1 METMKPVVTRW
12 RVCGGGAVLALLLA
26 AGACDM
32 GSRTDVGPPA
42 GAEADPHWKLV
53 QAYLDTDAAWH
64 ELTDAIDAS
73 DATAEEKRRRK
84 KEERGEHPDIILAV
98 NAAKAILA
106 AEDHPKRIAAAEF
119 LMEEPRGVEDAAE
132 VMEMGAD
139 ALAKA
144 LGPDWQEVESHLEA
158 AKAWDERKAAIAQ
171 DAANED
177 EQKRQEAELGPRP
190 KPSRAIAAALAI
202 VEAPAHAQRR
212 AAADFL
218 VKDLGRAPN
227 ASAYV
232 HRGAKALLAH
242 EPDYDGWQAVLG
254 ALDRGRYLADDTI
267 DAFIEQVADSAADP
281 VVRATARYYLA
292 MGLMRSADDF
302 KTTAAAR
309 ADFRERAF
317 AAATGLATGVEEAE
331 IFDPRVKGEDGEPEP
346 RTMAQ
351 AEASL
356 LHRLKHT
363 TVGGTL
369 PEITAKRLDGSDD
382 SLANYAGK
390 VVLIDFWA
398 TWCGPCV
405 AALPDLRALVEAAP
419 ADRFA
424 LLSVSVDNELETVTE
439 FQKDEP
445 MPWPNWHVGGQDV
458 MVDMVREWD
467 VRAFPTYV
475 VVDREGVILARA
487 NGLSDDFMALIEAE
501 AGIAEA
507 AEA

>member
-1 METMKPVVTRW
+1 MHTMKPGLR
-12 RVCGGGAVLALLLA
+12 RCGGGGVALVLLLTA
-26 AGACDM
+26 AACDTR
-32 GSRTDVGPPA
+32 SRTDAPPA
-42 GAEADPHWKLV
+42 AEADPHWKLV
-53 QAYLDTDAAWH
+53 QAYIDTDTAWH
-64 ELTDAIDAS
+64 ELTDEIEAS
-73 DATAEEKRRRK
+73 DATAEEKRRRE

-106 AEDHPKRIAAAEF
+106 AQDHPKQIPAAVF
-119 LMEEPRGVEDAAE
+119 LMEHPRGFEGGKALMD
-132 VMEMGAD
+132 MGAD
-139 ALAKA
+139 ALAGA
-144 LGPDWQEVESHLEA
+144 LGPDWQEVEAHLAA

-171 DAANED
+171 EAENED

-202 VEAPAHAQRR
+202 LDAPDHARHR
-212 AAADFL
+212 AAAEFL
-218 VKDLGRAPN
+218 VEDLGRAAN
-227 ASAYV
+227 ASTYV
-232 HRGAKALLAH
+232 HRGAKALLAR
-242 EPDYDGWQAVLG
+242 EPDYDGWSTVLG
-254 ALDRGRYLADDTI
+254 ALDRGRHMADETI
-267 DAFIEQVADSAADP
+267 DVFIKEVADSAADP

-302 KTTAAAR
+302 KATAEAR

-317 AAATGLATGVEEAE
+317 AAATGLAAGVEEAE
-331 IFDPRVKGEDGEPEP
+331 IFDPRVTGEDGEPKP

-369 PEITAKRLDGSDD
+369 SEITAKRLDGSED

-405 AALPDLRALVEAAP
+405 AALPDLRALVDAAP

-424 LLSVSVDNELETVTE
+424 LLSVSVDTELETVTE

-458 MVDMVREWD
+458 MLNMVRQWD

-475 VVDREGVILARA
+475 VVDGDGVILARA